1 MYACGMA
8 TLVITKSPKNIESL
22 AEQLKALG
30 DQTRLEIVIKVAASE
45 NQEMCVCDLTPS
57 TGLSQGTVSH
67 HLRILQEASI
77 LDREQR
83 GKWAYF
89 SLTSKGAEIMKALGV
104 IKK

>member
-1 MYACGMA
+1 MA
-8 TLVITKSPKNIESL
+8 TLAITRSPKNIEFL

-30 DQTRLEIVIKVAASE
+30 DHTRLEIVIKVAASD

-67 HLRILQEASI
+67 HLRLLQEAGI
-77 LDREQR
+77 LNREQR

-89 SLTSKGAEIMKALGV
+89 SLTVKGAEIMKALGV